1 MHRRVLLLACVIAYA
16 PAAFCEQN
24 SPQALKGKLAYVQL
38 TDGTWQVWEHD
49 LATADR
55 RQLTATPADKRS
67 PSWTKDGQVA
77 YCTANQRCFQTLEGT
92 QANDLLLADLWP
104 VRDVVWSPDGSAL
117 AFSRFRTD
125 LVDSANLW
133 LSDGADKNRR
143 MLTQDAGT
151 QQHPAWSPDGKQIAF
166 SAGQGYGT
174 YEIYVI
180 NADGS
185 DRRRLTSNSTHD
197 FLPAWS
203 PDGKQIAWSSDA
215 TGDYEIWVMNA
226 DGSNPRQLT
235 ASPGLDTR
243 PSWSPDG
250 SSIVF
255 GTNRSGTLEIWVMN
269 ADGTNPQ
276 LLEQAAGGVSDPTW
290 R

>member
-1 MHRRVLLLACVIAYA
+1 MRFLVGICLLALSAGVVLE
-16 PAAFCEQN
+16 AAEQQG
-24 SPQALKGKLAYVQL
+24 SRLQGTLAYVRL
-38 TDGTWQVWEHD
+38 TQGTWQVWQKD
-49 LATADR
+49 LATGA
-55 RQLTATPADKRS
+55 QKQITAISADKRV
-67 PSWTKDGQVA
+67 PTWTQDGQIT
-77 YCTANQRCFQTLEGT
+77 YCTTNQSCFQIRPGEQGSEP
-92 QANDLLLADLWP
+92 LLSDLWP
-104 VRDVVWSPDGSAL
+104 VRDVAWSPDGATL

-125 LVDSANLW
+125 IVDSANIW
-133 LSDGADKNRR
+133 VADASGENRR
-143 MLTQDAGT
+143 MLTQDSGI
-151 QQHPAWSPDGKQIAF
+151 QQQPAWSPSGAQIAF

-185 DRRRLTSNSTHD
+185 NRRRLTNNTTHD

-203 PDGKQIAWSSDA
+203 PDGTQIAWSSDA

-226 DGSNPRQLT
+226 DGGNARQLT
-235 ASPGLDTR
+235 NARGLDTR
-243 PSWSPDG
+243 PCWSPDG
-250 SSIVF
+250 RFIAF

-276 LLEQAAGGVSDPTW
+276 LLEKSAGGASDPAW